1 MTESAEPDFL
11 AGVKRDIAHLSWLVG
26 SWVGFGVGDSK
37 TDLPYRYEEQIDF
50 ASDGRDFLEYRSV
63 MWLVDDE
70 GNRVA
75 PGRTETG
82 YFRGAAENQVEALIV
97 HASGVVEV
105 SLGKVI
111 VADIQNAEIT
121 HANVILTAA
130 LLKNTETGEA
140 FDSSTRMIG
149 LRDGKLFIAHD
160 LAKPDETERNYY
172 AIELSRK

>member
-1 MTESAEPDFL
+1 VTESAEPDFL
-11 AGVKRDIAHLSWLVG
+11 AGVKRDIAHLSWMVG
-26 SWVGFGVGDSK
+26 SWIGFGVGDSK
-37 TDLPYRYEEQIDF
+37 TDAPYRYEEQIDF

-63 MWLVDDE
+63 TWLLDDD

-82 YFRGAAENQVEALIV
+82 YFRGAADNKVEALIV

-105 SLGKVI
+105 SLGKVT
-111 VADIQNAEIT
+111 VAEIQNAAIT
-121 HANVILTAA
+121 HANVILKAA
-130 LLKNTETGEA
+130 LLRNTETGEA

-149 LRDGKLFIAHD
+149 LRNGKLFIAHD
-160 LAKPDETERNYY
+160 LAKPDEEERNYY